1 MPTTILVVE
10 DETDLLE
17 HIADT
22 LSLQEYRVITA
33 KHGREGID
41 LARKHLP
48 DLIIS
53 DIIMPELDGYG
64 LLLALREDESTASI
78 PFIFLT
84 GKNDYN
90 DLRKGMTF
98 GADDY
103 VIKPFRTNELLDSV
117 RTRLEKHAE
126 VNRRVEQQIKALRHS
141 VVSTLPHELRTP
153 LTGIM
158 GYTTMLLN
166 GFETMEPAQ
175 VRRMLGSVQRS
186 ADRLYRMIHNYLLFV
201 QLEIIG
207 VEQERLDLLAKYQD
221 MQPSDPTVV
230 IPSVVQDKTVQHKR
244 EGDFKMQVA
253 PASLRILAEDLH
265 KIVEEIIDNAC
276 KFSSPGT
283 TINLTTQIKGN
294 SYEICVTDQGRGL
307 KPEEIKQIGGMRQ
320 FSRDIYEQQGA
331 GLGLIIAR
339 RLTEIYGGELS
350 VESESEQGTSICV
363 KLVVM

>member
-1 MPTTILVVE
+1 MQPTILVVE
-10 DETDLLE
+10 DELDLRD

-22 LSLQEYRVITA
+22 LALHEYRVMTA
-33 KHGREGID
+33 QHGREGIE

-48 DLIIS
+48 DLIVS

-64 LLLALREDESTASI
+64 LLMALREDETTASI

-84 GKNDYN
+84 GKNDYT
-90 DLRKGMTF
+90 DLRKGMAF

-103 VIKPFRTNELLDSV
+103 VIKPFRTADLLDAV

-158 GYTTMLLN
+158 GYTTMLIN
-166 GFETMEPAQ
+166 GFENMEPAQ
-175 VRRMLGSVQRS
+175 VLRMLTSVQRS

-207 VEQERLDLLAKYQD
+207 VEQERLDLIAKYQD
-221 MQPSDPTVV
+221 MQPSDPKQI
-230 IPSVVQDKTVQHKR
+230 IPVLIDEKSAQHKR
-244 EGDFKMQVA
+244 EGDFQVEIA
-253 PASLRILAEDLH
+253 PASLKILAEDLH
-265 KIVEEIIDNAC
+265 KIVEEVVDNAC
-276 KFSSPGT
+276 KFSTPGT
-283 TINLTTQIKGN
+283 PIKLTATVKG
-294 SYEICVTDQGRGL
+294 SHYEICVTDEGRGL
-307 KPEEIKQIGGMRQ
+307 RPEEIKQIGGMRQ

-339 RLTEIYGGELS
+339 RLAEIYGGQLTI
-350 VESESEQGTSICV
+350 ESEYGKGTLMCV
-363 KLVVM
+363 TLALM